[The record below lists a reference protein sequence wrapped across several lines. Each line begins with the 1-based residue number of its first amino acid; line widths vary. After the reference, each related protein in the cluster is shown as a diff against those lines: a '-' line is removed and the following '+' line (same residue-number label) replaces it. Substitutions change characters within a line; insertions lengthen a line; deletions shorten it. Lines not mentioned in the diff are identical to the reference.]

1 MFNRIKTLLSI
12 CIVGLLPAVAF
23 AWEPTKPVNV
33 VIAYGP
39 GSGNEVLFRKID
51 SIIKKTNKN
60 VNFVFEFRPGAN
72 ELVGMNHFAQ
82 TASDGYTIYAP
93 GVGVWFGTPVWY
105 KKTMLQDPTEWEPIV
120 SLGEAPL
127 ALYASIESKINTPA
141 EFLQALKAGNKINVG
156 VGAPVQVLAYEYMV
170 KQTNA
175 SDSQRVQYNSP
186 MAVAQAVAG
195 NQVEFGISPLPIVLE
210 LAKAGKLKVVGITG
224 NNKVGNYPNIADTF
238 NGLDL
243 VGHVGIVLPK
253 NTPKDV
259 IAFYTKLFTE
269 AVNSQEYREFLKE
282 TNWFDSLQN
291 SNNFKSFI
299 SSQRKKWIPVAETI
313 QFN

>member
-1 MFNRIKTLLSI
+1 MYNTIKKIVLI
-12 CIVGLLPAVAF
+12 CLVGLIPTLSF

-39 GSGNEVLFRKID
+39 GSGNEILFRKID

-60 VNFVFEFRPGAN
+60 VNFVLEFKPGAN
-72 ELVGMNHFAQ
+72 ELVGMNHFAV
-82 TASDGYTIYAP
+82 AANDGYTIYAP

-105 KKTMLQDPTEWEPIV
+105 KKTMVQDPTEWEPIV

-127 ALYASIESKINTPA
+127 ALYASNESKVNTPA
-141 EFLQALKAGNKINVG
+141 EFAQALRAGTKINVG
-156 VGAPVQVLAYEYMV
+156 VGAPVQVLAYEYMA

-175 SDSQRVQYNSP
+175 TGSQRVQFNSP
-186 MAVAQAVAG
+186 AAVAQAVSG
-195 NQVEFGISPLPIVLE
+195 NQIEFGISPLPIALE
-210 LAKAGKLKVVGITG
+210 LAKAGKLKIVGITG
-224 NNKVGNYPNIADTF
+224 NQRVGNYPNIADAF
-238 NGLDL
+238 KGLDL

-253 NTPKDV
+253 NTPKD
-259 IAFYTKLFTE
+259 ILDFYTKLLTE
-269 AVNSQEYREFLKE
+269 AVNSQEYREFLKD
-282 TNWFDSLQN
+282 TNWFDSMN
-291 SNNFKSFI
+291 NNTNFKAFI

>member
-1 MFNRIKTLLSI
+1 MYNRIKNLLLSLVI
-12 CIVGLLPAVAF
+12 GLTPVLSF

-51 SIIKKTNKN
+51 SIITKTNKN
-60 VNFVFEFRPGAN
+60 VNFVLEFKPGAN
-72 ELVGMNHFAQ
+72 ELVGMNHFSQA
-82 TASDGYTIYAP
+82 ANDGYTIYAP

-105 KKTMLQDPTEWEPIV
+105 KKTLLQDPTEWEPIV

-127 ALYASIESKINTPA
+127 ALYASNSSKVNTPTDFA
-141 EFLQALKAGNKINVG
+141 QALRSGAKVNVG
-156 VGAPVQVLAYEYMV
+156 VGAPVQVLAYEYMA

-175 SDSQRVQYNSP
+175 TNAQRVQFNSP
-186 MAVAQAVAG
+186 AAVAQAVAG
-195 NQVEFGISPLPIVLE
+195 DQIEFGISPLPIVLE
-210 LAKAGKLKVVGITG
+210 LARAGKLKVVGITG
-224 NNKVGNYPNIADTF
+224 NNKVGNYPNVGDTF
-238 NGLDL
+238 KGLDL

-259 IAFYTKLFTE
+259 VAFYTKLFTD
-269 AVNSQEYREFLKE
+269 AVNTQEYRDFLKE
-282 TNWFDSLQN
+282 TNWFDSMQN